1 MYGCPGAFFGLKVAT
16 PLVRG
21 GADAWLP
28 KDRNGGNVHTLF
40 NVYGEMLLQ
49 IMRDYSSLPD
59 PRTLTLAE
67 IRFLYAGLRRE
78 LRRHT
83 VPRKG

>member
-1 MYGCPGAFFGLKVAT
+1 MRVAT

-28 KDRNGGNVHTLF
+28 NDRDGAITHTLF

-49 IMRDYSSLPD
+49 VMRDYSTLPD
-59 PRTLTLAE
+59 PRTLTMAE
-67 IRFLYAGLRRE
+67 IRFLYHGLRRE

-83 VPRKG
+83 VPRK